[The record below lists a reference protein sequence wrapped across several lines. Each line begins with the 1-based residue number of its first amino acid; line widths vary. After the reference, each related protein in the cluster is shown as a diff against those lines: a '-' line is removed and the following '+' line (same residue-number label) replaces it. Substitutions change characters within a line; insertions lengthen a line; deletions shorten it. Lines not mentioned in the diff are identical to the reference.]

1 MKRINKHG
9 YNQQEN
15 YLYEIEIN
23 EKIYS
28 IQVDVTVFVKPADYD
43 TWDSDYDF
51 YGYTEVQNI
60 KIINIFTED
69 ENGGIG
75 ETIEVQFSQ
84 LSKQLQKE
92 IDAALDV
99 LVLQ

>member
-1 MKRINKHG
+1 MNRNNKNG
-9 YNQQEN
+9 YSTTEQQTH
-15 YLYEIEIN
+15 EIEIN
-23 EKIYS
+23 NKTYS
-28 IQVDVTVFVKPADYD
+28 IQVDVTLFVKPPDYA

-69 ENGGIG
+69 ENGEIG

-84 LSKQLQKE
+84 LSKQVQKE
-92 IDAALDV
+92 INAALDV
-99 LVLQ
+99 LVLE